1 MGQVSGKGSGYY
13 GCLGAVKRACS
24 NKIIVPRRLAERR
37 VLAALRERISDVVSL
52 QYVLGRVEMEVKRL
66 HAHLPQEIKDKR
78 GALVIEERRI
88 ANFIAFIGDGKGTRA
103 LASALSEAEARA
115 DTLRAELATLAAA
128 AEGLFQPPSVEWVI
142 QRVAALDDAL
152 QMDTTRSALV
162 LRRAL
167 GPVYLHPVTPEVGR
181 PYYRAETAVQI
192 LELLQDPDDG
202 SNSLRQWRRGE
213 SNRTGGDEEGE
224 DGRDVAPL
232 AMSSLPTSPEA
243 SRHLVPPL
251 PVLGGVHHDYRLAA

>member
-115 DTLRAELATLAAA
+115 GYATGRACNPRGGRGRPLPTAFGGVGDST
-128 AEGLFQPPSVEWVI
+128 G
-142 QRVAALDDAL
+142 
-152 QMDTTRSALV
+152 RSA
-162 LRRAL
+162 RRCPSD
-167 GPVYLHPVTPEVGR
+167 GHHPVGPGPTTGARAGVPTPGHARSRSPLLSSRDRRPDTGAPPGPGR
-181 PYYRAETAVQI
+181 RFEFIATVEAGGIEPHGR
-192 LELLQDPDDG
+192 G
-202 SNSLRQWRRGE
+202 RGRR
-213 SNRTGGDEEGE
+213 R
-224 DGRDVAPL
+224 R
-232 AMSSLPTSPEA
+232 
-243 SRHLVPPL
+243 
-251 PVLGGVHHDYRLAA
+251 